1 MKALQVEEYLGR
13 EAIRNVM
20 NKESSFKFVS
30 GQGLGGN
37 NAVLANATIAG
48 GK

>member
-1 MKALQVEEYLGR
+1 LGR

-30 GQGLGGN
+30 GQGLGVN
-37 NAVLANATIAG
+37 NAVLVNAATIAG